1 MPMSILQAT
10 QIDTDGGTPLPTA
23 WPQLAAQG
31 VDIRRG
37 ELTVVAGQPAAGK
50 SAFALATAVRI
61 GMPTLYF
68 AADTAAWTML
78 LRVVAMVSGQTQESV
93 ESRLNQDVQYAEGA
107 YQSIRF
113 VRWCFDSAPTLADID
128 TEVEAYNEVWG
139 SYPSLIVIDNLIDV
153 AEGDD
158 EFAAIRRTQKEL
170 KFLARDTGAAV
181 LVLHHVT
188 EAFRVD
194 EGSAPSRSSILGKDT
209 RLPALVLTITNENGY
224 LGVAVVKNRYGKC
237 DPSGRTV
244 TWLGFDGSRMHIWE
258 LDTK

>member
-1 MPMSILQAT
+1 MSIRQAAS
-10 QIDTDGGTPLPTA
+10 QHDASGHPLPTA

-31 VDIRRG
+31 VEIRGG
-37 ELTVVAGQPAAGK
+37 ELTVIAGQPAAGK
-50 SAFALATAVRI
+50 SAFALATALRI
-61 GMPTLYF
+61 GRPTLYF
-68 AADTAAWTML
+68 CADTAAWTML
-78 LRVVAMVSGQTQESV
+78 LRVVAMVTGQTQDNV
-93 ESRLNQDVQYAEGA
+93 ESRLDVDLGFADGA
-107 YQSIRF
+107 MESVRF

-139 SYPSLIVIDNLIDV
+139 SYPALIVIDNLIDV

-244 TWLGFDGSRMHIWE
+244 TWLGFDGSRMHIFE
-258 LDTK
+258 LDQK